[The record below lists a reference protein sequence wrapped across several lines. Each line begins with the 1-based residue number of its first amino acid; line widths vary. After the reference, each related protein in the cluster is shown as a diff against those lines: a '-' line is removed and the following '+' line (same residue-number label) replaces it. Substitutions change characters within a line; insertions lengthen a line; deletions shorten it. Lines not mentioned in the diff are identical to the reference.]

1 MLIVFVYLNIEIS
14 VFQFFSLWGTKVG
27 FKFLKNEKE

>member
-1 MLIVFVYLNIEIS
+1 MLIVFVYLNIQIP